1 MAEEGTMKTARVNAL
16 VLAMSLTLFAGVSFA
31 APKLD
36 PELGVRLRAAPS
48 DAQFGVILTFHG
60 ARITDAEVA
69 AVQGLGITT
78 GIRMTNFP
86 IMAVN
91 ATPPQIQQ
99 MVAWTTLRS
108 IYLNAPIQSYLHQSK
123 PLIGVDRLRKDAE
136 LTRQNG
142 GLPVSGK
149 GVTIAIND
157 TGVDGSHP
165 DLKFDL
171 LNRSAGQTIQNVL
184 VNPNDKD
191 GLIVRSDTLGN
202 PLKGIL
208 PMSYVEDVINSD
220 TNGGHGTHC
229 ASIAA
234 GTGIGSGGLYSGVA
248 PGAQI
253 VGLSSGGGLFI
264 LGQVAAFDYLYSN
277 QFRYNIRAVN
287 NSWGNSAVELDPD
300 HPVNVASKILHDEV
314 HMIVVFA
321 NGNDGPRPNSQNR
334 WASFP
339 WTINVG
345 AATKDGR
352 LASFSSRGIP
362 GDPNVHPTA
371 ITPGTGVSAPLT
383 QVGEPSGYT
392 SAIVAAR
399 ARANLSENGL
409 YDDKQIPAAFLPNYT
424 QISGTSMAAP
434 HMVGVIANILDAN
447 PYLLPDDVKSI
458 IERTATPFAAY
469 DEFEVG
475 AGMAN
480 VHAAVDLAFNPNK
493 AYGNFGFTGKGLT
506 VTKQDGASLNG
517 SVAPGATT
525 THTFEIPANTRLTI
539 VQLDWNAA
547 AGEKEVV
554 VDNTN
559 LVLHDLSLS
568 VDGGSVSKTSDEA
581 NLGGLFGARESI
593 KLEFPAGGTY
603 NASVSAGFLQG
614 TTATDQPYRITVTHF
629 LYNPSEV
636 NDTGALDPAARLNA
650 YRLVYDRLMSAD
662 AGTFRPDDVLTRS
675 ELARAMMLG
684 ARVPQFIPK
693 QPSFTDVAVGSPEAL
708 FAESLRKEGVMG
720 LNGSTFGG
728 SENVARLEAAV
739 ALVRA
744 LRMDAQAKALANSN
758 VTSGGQVLVDN
769 SQIPGT
775 MRGYVQIAL
784 DKGLMEAFPAEVKQ
798 TGPGQFVALP
808 GPRFE
813 PTRLVKRSELI
824 SPLTKLLNL
833 MFGE

>member
-1 MAEEGTMKTARVNAL
+1 MQTARATFL
-16 VLAMSLTLFAGVSFA
+16 VLATLITIAVTSFA

-36 PELGVRLRAAPS
+36 PELGARLKSATS
-48 DAQFGVILTFHG
+48 GAQFGVILTFQG
-60 ARITDAEVA
+60 TRVSDSQVA
-69 AVQGLGITT
+69 AVQALGITT
-78 GIRMTNFP
+78 GIRMANFP

-91 ATPPQIQQ
+91 ATPAQIQQ
-99 MVAWTTLRS
+99 MMSWNTLRS
-108 IYLNAPIQSYLHQSK
+108 MYLNAAIQPYLHQSK
-123 PLIGVDRLRKDAE
+123 PLIGVDRLRKDAD
-136 LTRQNG
+136 LTRLNG

-157 TGVDGSHP
+157 TGVDGSHQ

-191 GLIVRSDTLGN
+191 GLVVRSDTLGN

-208 PMSYVEDVINSD
+208 PMTYVEDVINSD

-234 GTGIGSGGLYSGVA
+234 GTGIASGGLYSGVA

-253 VGLSSGGGLFI
+253 VGLGSGGGLFI
-264 LGQVAAFDYLYSN
+264 LGQIAAFDYLYTN

-314 HMIVVFA
+314 HMVVVFA

-352 LASFSSRGIP
+352 LAGFSSRGIF

-383 QVGEPSGYT
+383 QVGEPTGFT
-392 SAIVAAR
+392 SAIIAAR
-399 ARANLSENGL
+399 SRVNPAANGL
-409 YDDKQIPAAFLPNYT
+409 YDDKQIPAAFVANYT

-434 HMVGVIANILDAN
+434 HMAGVIANILDAN

-458 IERTATPFAAY
+458 IERTATPLATY

-480 VHAAVDLAFNPNK
+480 VHAAVDLAFNQNK
-493 AYGNFGFTGKGLT
+493 PYGNFGFTGKGLT
-506 VTKQDGASLNG
+506 LSKQPAPAIDG
-517 SVAPGATT
+517 SVSPGDTT
-525 THTFEIPANTRLTI
+525 SHTFEVPANARFTF
-539 VQLDWNAA
+539 VQLDWNSAL
-547 AGEKEVV
+547 GEGEVV
-554 VDNTN
+554 VDNTKV
-559 LVLHDLSLS
+559 VLHDMSLS
-568 VDGGSVSKTSDEA
+568 VNGGSVSQTSDEL
-581 NLGGLFGARESI
+581 NLGGLFGGRESI
-593 KLEFPAGGTY
+593 KLEFPGGGTY
-603 NASVSAGFLQG
+603 TASVSAGTLQG
-614 TTATDQPYRITVTHF
+614 STVSNQPYRITITHY
-629 LYNPSEV
+629 LYSPDEV
-636 NDTGALDPAARLNA
+636 NDIGTLDAATRLKA
-650 YRLVYDRLMSAD
+650 YRLVYDRMMAAE
-662 AGTFRPDDVLTRS
+662 AGGFRPNDSLTRA
-675 ELARAMMLG
+675 ELARAVMMG
-684 ARVPQFIPK
+684 ARIPQFIPN
-693 QPSFTDVAVGSPEAL
+693 QPSFSDVPGGTPDVL

-720 LNGSTFGG
+720 LGGSTFGG
-728 SENVARLEAAV
+728 GTGVDRLEQAV
-739 ALVRA
+739 ALIRA
-744 LRMDAQAKALANSN
+744 LRLDTQAKALQNTT
-758 VTSGGQVLVDN
+758 VTFGGQALVDN
-769 SQIPGT
+769 AQIPTGL
-775 MRGYVQIAL
+775 RGYVQLAL

-798 TGPGQFVALP
+798 VGPGQFVALP

-813 PTRLVKRSELI
+813 PTRVVKRAEFINPMS
-824 SPLTKLLNL
+824 KLVNL

>member
-1 MAEEGTMKTARVNAL
+1 METARASFLAL
-16 VLAMSLTLFAGVSFA
+16 VALFTLFKVVSLA

-36 PELGVRLRAAPS
+36 PELGARLKTAQS
-48 DAQFGVILTFHG
+48 GAQFGVILTFQG
-60 ARITDAEVA
+60 TRITDSQVA
-69 AVQGLGITT
+69 AVKALGITT
-78 GIRMTNFP
+78 GIRMKNFP

-91 ATPPQIQQ
+91 ATPVQIQQ
-99 MVAWTTLRS
+99 FLSWNTLRS
-108 IYLNAPIQSYLHQSK
+108 VYLNAPIQPYLHQSK
-123 PLIGVDRLRKDAE
+123 PLIGVDRLRKDPD
-136 LTRQNG
+136 LTRLNG

-157 TGVDGSHP
+157 TGVDGSHQ

-234 GTGIGSGGLYSGVA
+234 GTGIASGGLYSGVA

-253 VGLSSGGGLFI
+253 VGLGSGGGLFI
-264 LGQVAAFDYLYSN
+264 LSQVAAFDYLYSN
-277 QFRYNIRAVN
+277 QFRYNVRAVN
-287 NSWGNSAVELDPD
+287 NSWGNSAVELDPE
-300 HPVNVASKILHDEV
+300 HPVNVATKILHDEV
-314 HMIVVFA
+314 HMVVVFA

-352 LASFSSRGIP
+352 LAGFSSRGIL

-383 QVGEPSGYT
+383 QVGESTGLT
-392 SAIVAAR
+392 SAIIAAR
-399 ARANLSENGL
+399 SRVNPASNGNYADSQL
-409 YDDKQIPAAFLPNYT
+409 PPAFVANYT

-480 VHAAVDLAFNPNK
+480 VHAAVDLAFNPGK
-493 AYGNFGFTGKGLT
+493 PYGNFGFTGKGLT
-506 VTKQDGASLNG
+506 LSKQEEPGIAG
-517 SVAPGATT
+517 SVAPGDTT
-525 THTFEIPANTRLTI
+525 THTFEIPANARFTL
-539 VQLDWNAA
+539 VQLDWDGVV
-547 AGEKEVV
+547 GEQEVV
-554 VDNTN
+554 VDNTKI
-559 LVLHDLSLS
+559 VFHDLSLS
-568 VDGGSVSKTSDEA
+568 VTGASVSQTSDEL
-581 NLGGLFGARESI
+581 NVGGLFGARESI

-603 NASVSAGFLQG
+603 TASVSAGTLQG
-614 TTATDQPYRITVTHF
+614 STVNNQPYRITVTHF
-629 LYNPSEV
+629 LYNPDEV
-636 NDTGALDPAARLNA
+636 NDIGALDATSRVKA
-650 YRLVYDRLMSAD
+650 YRLVYDRLMAAE
-662 AGTFRPDDVLTRS
+662 AGSFRPDDSLTRAD
-675 ELARAMMLG
+675 LGRALMLG
-684 ARVPQFIPK
+684 ARVPQFIPN
-693 QPSFTDVAVGSPEAL
+693 QPSFMDVTSGTPESL
-708 FAESLRKEGVMG
+708 YAESLRKEGVMG
-720 LNGSTFGG
+720 LGGSSFGG
-728 SENVARLEAAV
+728 AATVDRLEEAV

-744 LRMDAQAKALANSN
+744 LRMDAQAKALQHST
-758 VTSGGQVLVDN
+758 VTFGGQALIDN
-769 SQIPGT
+769 DAIPGAL
-775 MRGYVQIAL
+775 RGYVQIAL
-784 DKGLMEAFPAEVKQ
+784 DRGLMEAFPAEVKQ
-798 TGPGQFVALP
+798 ISPGQFVALP

-813 PTRLVKRSELI
+813 PARGVKRSEFINPMNKLI
-824 SPLTKLLNL
+824 NL

>member
-1 MAEEGTMKTARVNAL
+1 MKTARATFLAL
-16 VLAMSLTLFAGVSFA
+16 ATLITLFTVASLA

-36 PELGVRLRAAPS
+36 PELGARLKTATS
-48 DAQFGVILTFHG
+48 GAQLGVILTFQG
-60 ARITDAEVA
+60 TRITDSHLA
-69 AVQGLGITT
+69 AVKALGITT
-78 GIRMTNFP
+78 GIRMANFP

-91 ATPPQIQQ
+91 ATPAQIQQ
-99 MVAWTTLRS
+99 MMTWNSLRS
-108 IYLNAPIQSYLHQSK
+108 MYLNAPIQPYLHQSK
-123 PLIGVDRLRKDAE
+123 PLIGVDRLRKDPD
-136 LTRQNG
+136 LTRLNG

-157 TGVDGSHP
+157 TGVDGSHQ

-184 VNPNDKD
+184 MNPNDKD
-191 GLIVRSDTLGN
+191 GLVVRSDTLGN

-234 GTGIGSGGLYSGVA
+234 GTGIASGGLYSGVA

-253 VGLSSGGGLFI
+253 VGLGSGGGLFI
-264 LGQVAAFDYLYSN
+264 LSQVAAFDYLYSN

-314 HMIVVFA
+314 HMVVVFA

-352 LASFSSRGIP
+352 LAGFSSRGIL

-383 QVGEPSGYT
+383 QVGEPSGLT
-392 SAIVAAR
+392 SAIIAAR
-399 ARANLSENGL
+399 SRVNPSANGL
-409 YDDKQIPAAFLPNYT
+409 NADSQIPPAFVANYT

-480 VHAAVDLAFNPNK
+480 VHAAVDLAFNPGK
-493 AYGNFGFTGKGLT
+493 PYGNFGFTGKGLT
-506 VTKQDGASLNG
+506 LSKQEDAGIAG
-517 SVAPGATT
+517 SVAPGDTT
-525 THTFEIPANTRLTI
+525 THTFEVPANARFTL
-539 VQLDWNAA
+539 VQLDWNGA
-547 AGEKEVV
+547 AGEEEVV
-554 VDNTN
+554 VDNTKI
-559 LVLHDLSLS
+559 VLHDLSLS
-568 VDGGSVSKTSDEA
+568 VTGGSVSQTSDEL

-593 KLEFPAGGTY
+593 KLEFPGGGTY
-603 NASVSAGFLQG
+603 TASVTAGFFQG
-614 TTATDQPYRITVTHF
+614 STINNQPYRITVTHF
-629 LYNPSEV
+629 LYNPDEV
-636 NDTGALDPAARLNA
+636 NDIGALDAASRLKG
-650 YRLVYDRLMSAD
+650 YRLVYDRLMATQ
-662 AGTFRPDDVLTRS
+662 AGSFRPNDSLTRS
-675 ELARAMMLG
+675 DLGRALMLG
-684 ARVPQFIPK
+684 ARVPQFIPN
-693 QPSFTDVAVGSPEAL
+693 QPSFSDVVSGSPEAL

-720 LNGSTFGG
+720 LSGSTFGG
-728 SENVARLEAAV
+728 AATVNRLEEAV

-744 LRMDAQAKALANSN
+744 LRMDAQAKALQNTT
-758 VTSGGQVLVDN
+758 VTFGGQALVDN
-769 SQIPGT
+769 GQIPEAQ
-775 MRGYVQIAL
+775 RGYVQLAL

-798 TGPGQFVALP
+798 IAPGQFVALP

-813 PTRLVKRSELI
+813 PARGVKRSEFI
-824 SPLTKLLNL
+824 NPMTKLINL